1 MSCHVISC
9 YVMLCHAMSCDVMSC
24 HVKSCHVMSCHVKS
38 CHVISCYALICH
50 VMSCNVMLCH
60 VLSCYVMLCHV
71 MSCYVM
77 LCHVMSC
84 NVMLCHAMSWQSQS
98 MPKTFFPSRAV
109 QGKILV
115 LCQAMPFHD
124 ALHLLSFFRRKCHCQ
139 WHWLEPTQHRPCRQ
153 FGCHHHWP
161 LELDMCLHMPSIQGL
176 APVPGSENA
185 VEVVDTVLVEVPSKV
200 PNWLVACA
208 KAPELNTSNHFRD
221 IRFLLL
227 GLHDEHHL
235 RHAMAL
241 QAVLAHFDHLVAD
254 NQVMGVRRTNIQPL
268 QGDLELLT

>member
-1 MSCHVISC
+1 
-9 YVMLCHAMSCDVMSC
+9 MLCHVMSC
-24 HVKSCHVMSCHVKS
+24 HVMSSHVMSCHVKS

-185 VEVVDTVLVEVPSKV
+185 VEVVDTVLVEVSSKV